1 MLEKLNLFR
10 LIDSTITLVLV
21 IWKWTF
27 LFLVYSKFSW
37 SPCISL
43 FLKLFPT
50 KSQPWFVQWSSF
62 LLTQLFILINLP
74 YGFACNTV
82 VMTGLMSLTATKIC
96 YVMVRTVMNVRT
108 VRNVGYIRTVGHS
121 LVVSLGLLGHCRDV
135 ANLSLFYI
143 LSSIQILP
151 PGVFLGWGV
160 LFSYKYQPYK
170 YT

>member
-1 MLEKLNLFR
+1 
-10 LIDSTITLVLV
+10 
-21 IWKWTF
+21 
-27 LFLVYSKFSW
+27 
-37 SPCISL
+37 
-43 FLKLFPT
+43 
-50 KSQPWFVQWSSF
+50 
-62 LLTQLFILINLP
+62 
-74 YGFACNTV
+74 
-82 VMTGLMSLTATKIC
+82 
-96 YVMVRTVMNVRT
+96 MNVRT